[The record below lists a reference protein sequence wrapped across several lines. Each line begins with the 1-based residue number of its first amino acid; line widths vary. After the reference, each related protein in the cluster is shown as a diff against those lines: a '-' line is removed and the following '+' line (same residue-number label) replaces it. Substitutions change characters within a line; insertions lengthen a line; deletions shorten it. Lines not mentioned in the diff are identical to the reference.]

1 MSDSP
6 PACGRAELV
15 LGPFAESPRRLV
27 VTLYGGRPSILPP
40 RGLWRKP
47 VGTSMLM
54 ERRDLHSVRS
64 TEPASPWAWT
74 LEMVTLEDQKHLQR
88 GRRMD
93 QKQLDPFE
101 PSVANG
107 DTAPSRGSSLPGA
120 SGLGGSDNDACLL
133 EW

>member
-1 MSDSP
+1 
-6 PACGRAELV
+6 
-15 LGPFAESPRRLV
+15 
-27 VTLYGGRPSILPP
+27 
-40 RGLWRKP
+40 
-47 VGTSMLM
+47 M

-74 LEMVTLEDQKHLQR
+74 LEMVTLEAQKHPQR

-107 DTAPSRGSSLPGA
+107 DTAPSRGSSSPGA

-133 EW
+133 EWW